1 MTVSLINCLRF
12 IGFSALA
19 TAVAI
24 GAPSPARSGSLE
36 LAAASVMP
44 PLVDNPIAP
53 PSFEG
58 PAFDDEIW
66 AGSTAAHIRPLIE
79 ALPSGAPSPV
89 MRDLTRRLLLADP
102 PASADQQ
109 AAIAH
114 LVVRG
119 RKLADLGFTD
129 ELAAIAAS
137 DPRAMASDVVF
148 EALIDTHLLD
158 GRDQEACV
166 QAAPRLA
173 DPTTAHWRQ
182 MVVFCRLVTGQASRS
197 LDAVAEMRSAGEGDP
212 MFLSLAEAAATGSQ
226 PALPDGA
233 WRSLANPDP
242 MLLAMLRLAGHGVSA
257 AALRVRDP
265 ARLRAIARNPWTSTQ
280 VRLEAGERAAATG
293 ALSPMELA
301 RLYLDVEFSQ
311 RERDDVLALAQRQ
324 GGPEVRSLLA
334 QTAAAAAE
342 PPRSLALRRL
352 AIDISRAEGAP
363 LAVIQALL
371 LPIEPDE
378 VHETL
383 AIEAARAA
391 YAAGD
396 WGSAERWRRTAVEQ
410 ALQDPTLRPALAN
423 MWPLTLLGQPAGVAV
438 LEPQALE
445 NWVRMEIEG
454 AGEAG
459 AYSAAL
465 AIAALQALEM
475 IPPSAEIWHRFAID
489 DSRDTM
495 TLPMPS
501 VWWRLPEAA
510 ESQRVGETALLA
522 LIALGA
528 GGPGQCHP
536 VLLSRILEALTTVG
550 LHDEAQRIAAE
561 AVWANQI

>member
-1 MTVSLINCLRF
+1 MSGSLINHRRF
-12 IGFSALA
+12 IGFPAL
-19 TAVAI
+19 TMAVAI
-24 GAPSPARSGSLE
+24 GASSPAGSASLE
-36 LAAASVMP
+36 LAAASIMP
-44 PLVDNPIAP
+44 PLADNPIAP

-66 AGSTAAHIRPLIE
+66 AGSTAVHIQPLIE

-102 PASADQQ
+102 PASADPQ
-109 AAIAH
+109 AATSH

-129 ELAAIAAS
+129 ELAAVAAS
-137 DPRAMASDVVF
+137 DPRAMTSDVVF
-148 EALIDTHLLD
+148 EALVDTHLLD

-212 MFLSLAEAAATGSQ
+212 MFLSLAEAAATGGQ

-233 WRSLANPDP
+233 WRSLANPDA

-280 VRLEAGERAAATG
+280 VRLEAGERAAASG

-311 RERDDVLALAQRQ
+311 REHDEVLALAQRQ

-334 QTAAAAAE
+334 QAAATAAE

-352 AIDISRAEGAP
+352 AVDISRAEGAP
-363 LAVIQALL
+363 LGVIQALL
-371 LPIEPDE
+371 LPVEPDE
-378 VHETL
+378 VRETL

-396 WGSAERWRRTAVEQ
+396 WEAAERWRRTAVEQ

-423 MWPLTLLGQPAGVAV
+423 MWPLTLLGQPPGVAV
-438 LEPQALE
+438 LEPQTLE

-454 AGEAG
+454 AGDAG

-475 IPPSAEIWHRFAID
+475 IPASAEIWHRFAID

-510 ESQRVGETALLA
+510 ENQRVGETALLA
-522 LIALGA
+522 LIALGS

-536 VLLSRILEALTTVG
+536 VLLSRVLEALTTVG